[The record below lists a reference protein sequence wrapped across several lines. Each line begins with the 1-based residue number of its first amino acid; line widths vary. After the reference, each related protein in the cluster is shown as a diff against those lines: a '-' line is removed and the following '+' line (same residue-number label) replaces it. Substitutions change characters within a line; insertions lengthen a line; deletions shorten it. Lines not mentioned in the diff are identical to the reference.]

1 MAQTHRP
8 KQPRVLVIGL
18 DGATFRLIHPMIAA
32 GQLPNLASLMADG
45 VAGELRSTIQPSSE
59 QAWSAFL
66 TGQNNGKHGVYG
78 FQQRRPGTY
87 QFGYVNAASL
97 RAPSL

>member
-1 MAQTHRP
+1 MHFQPSTLYPIHKLVSRTDMAQTHRP

-45 VAGELRSTIQPSSE
+45 VAGELRSTI
-59 QAWSAFL
+59 
-66 TGQNNGKHGVYG
+66 
-78 FQQRRPGTY
+78 
-87 QFGYVNAASL
+87 
-97 RAPSL
+97 